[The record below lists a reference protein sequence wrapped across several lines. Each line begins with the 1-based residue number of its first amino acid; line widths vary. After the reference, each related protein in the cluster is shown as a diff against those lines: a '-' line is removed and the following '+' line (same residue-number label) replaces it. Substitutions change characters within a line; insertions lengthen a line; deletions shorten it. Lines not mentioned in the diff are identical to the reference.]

1 MRGSADWAGW
11 TIGRALRRAADL
23 WPAHAFLIEGEER
36 LSFAGTAHRSGLYA
50 SALLAQGVGRGDVV
64 ATWLPNCTQWA
75 LVWLACCRIGAAVV
89 PLSTRYRAHEAE
101 YVLRQSRARVLVMA
115 DRLWGT
121 DTIALISDFLPEI
134 LEPRDAPAGTVA
146 QSCVLRSKRL
156 PALRHVVLHG
166 RHGIGRARTLEAV
179 LEAGTGTSPRALRA
193 AEAAVTEEDTA
204 IIVYTSGTS
213 GRPKGA
219 MQAHRILRNG
229 ANIARSRHYEPGDVV
244 LGHMP
249 FYHVAGSVATLI
261 PALQWGQS
269 VALMASWEPSDA
281 LRLITREP
289 INVFGGIP
297 THFIDLLRALDG
309 RRLAPGTI
317 RSAWI
322 GGANVP
328 AEVARAA
335 SERLGIVSL
344 AAVYGMTE
352 TGGVT
357 TYTEWGAPI
366 DLVSANKGKPI
377 GDFELR
383 VADPLTGA
391 GLRSGEEGEV
401 HVRGYLVM
409 QGYFDDEPATRAATT
424 TDGWFRTGDLGRL
437 DPDGNLA
444 ITGRLKEMFIVGGT
458 NAYPAEIE
466 AFLHRHPAIAQ
477 AMVCGVPDARL
488 GEVCFAFVEPRPE
501 AALTAAEVI
510 GFCRGGIADYKV
522 PRFVEILVALPR
534 TATNKIERHALQARA
549 RRIAAGSSVSA
560 AQAIS
565 AQSPSDGLQRGL
577 HRPASAER
585 GWP

>member
-1 MRGSADWAGW
+1 M
-11 TIGRALRRAADL
+11 RRAADL
-23 WPAHAFLIEGEER
+23 WPDHAFLIEGERR
-36 LSFAGTAHRSGLYA
+36 LSFAETEHRSGLYA
-50 SALLAQGVGRGDVV
+50 AALLAQGVGRGDAV
-64 ATWLPNCTQWA
+64 ATWLPNCTEWA

-101 YVLRQSRARVLVMA
+101 YVLRQSRARVLVTA
-115 DRLWGT
+115 ERLWST
-121 DTIALISDFLPEI
+121 DTMALLGGFLPEI
-134 LEPRDAPAGTVA
+134 LEPVDVPPGTAAHSYVL
-146 QSCVLRSKRL
+146 QSERL
-156 PALRHVVLHG
+156 PSLRHVVLAG
-166 RHGIGRARTLEAV
+166 QNGIGRVPTLEVV
-179 LEAGTGTSPRALRA
+179 LEAGTRTSERALRA
-193 AEAAVTEEDTA
+193 AEAAVTEADTA

-229 ANIARSRHYEPGDVV
+229 ANIARSRRYEPGDVV

-261 PALQWGQS
+261 PALQWGQA
-269 VALMASWEPSDA
+269 VALMASWEPEYA
-281 LRLITREP
+281 LRLIGRERV
-289 INVFGGIP
+289 NVFGGIP
-297 THFIDLLRALDG
+297 THFIDLLEALGG

-328 AEVARAA
+328 AEVVRAA

-352 TGGVT
+352 TGGAT

-366 DLVSANKGKPI
+366 DLVAANTGKPI

-391 GLRSGEEGEV
+391 RLRSGEEGEV
-401 HVRGYLVM
+401 QVRGYLVM
-409 QGYFDDEPATRAATT
+409 QGYFDDEAATRAATT

-466 AFLHRHPAIAQ
+466 AFLHRHPAVAQ

-522 PRFVEILVALPR
+522 PRFVEILDELPR

-549 RRIAAGSSVSA
+549 ARIAAASSVSA

-565 AQSPSDGLQRGL
+565 AQSPSDGLQTDP

-585 GWP
+585 D